1 MRIVVN
7 DLGPAPKQVP
17 RNENKPVQL
26 PLFSRWETQI
36 PGEFFLPHEKR
47 NKKRSPKF
55 FSTPFADL
63 TNSLK
68 AMSTAN
74 EVLYV
79 NTRSLILN
87 ILRSLPPQKTK
98 ALSLK
103 AVIDVA
109 INFKTDQNILR
120 KGLLAAENLRKLE
133 QEGLVS
139 SDDNYSKLTT
149 EVGEVGKETSSRGK
163 TGLP

>member
-1 MRIVVN
+1 
-7 DLGPAPKQVP
+7 
-17 RNENKPVQL
+17 
-26 PLFSRWETQI
+26 
-36 PGEFFLPHEKR
+36 
-47 NKKRSPKF
+47 
-55 FSTPFADL
+55 
-63 TNSLK
+63 
-68 AMSTAN
+68 MSTAN